1 MNRSIALKV
10 AAVEAETEHAVSIH
24 LRQPLLRRLKYSAGQ
39 YLMLDVDIG
48 GGTRECRA
56 YSISSAPGLERT
68 LSITVK
74 KQPGGHVSNWLAEHL
89 DTGMSVRTF
98 GVRGRCTFTPQDGA
112 GRHIVLLAAG
122 SGIVP
127 LFSILKSA
135 LHFERQSRVSLV
147 YGNRTLAEAI
157 FRDKIEQL
165 RRTFGDRLRVIHAL
179 SRPEHPQPG
188 QGRLSRERVL
198 GILRDLAVRPG
209 PATLFYV
216 CGPGGMME
224 EVTTALSE
232 LGAPAGTVHLESF
245 APARPRSAA
254 ARPEEAQV
262 RLFIQGQAFDF
273 RVPSGKTILEAALAS
288 GIQPPFSCRSGFC
301 TACVCT
307 RLSGEVD
314 MPDEHGL
321 SESELEM
328 GQALLCVG
336 YPASHEVQLRIE

>member
-39 YLMLDVDIG
+39 YLMLDVDVG
-48 GGTRECRA
+48 DGKSECRA
-56 YSISSAPGLERT
+56 YSISSTPGLERT

-74 KQPGGHVSNWLAEHL
+74 KLAGGHVSNWLAERL
-89 DTGMSVRTF
+89 GTGMSVRTF

-112 GRHIVLLAAG
+112 SRHIVLFAAG

-127 LFSILKSA
+127 QFSILKSV
-135 LHFERQSRVSLV
+135 LHFEPQSRVSLI
-147 YGNRTLAEAI
+147 YGNRTLDAAI
-157 FRDKIEQL
+157 FRDKIERL
-165 RRTFGDRLRVIHAL
+165 RQTFGDRLRVIHAL
-179 SRPEHPQPG
+179 SRPEPPQPE
-188 QGRLSRERVL
+188 QGRLSRERAL
-198 GILRDLAVRPG
+198 GMLRDLAVQPG
-209 PATLFYV
+209 TATQFYV
-216 CGPGGMME
+216 CGPSGMME
-224 EVTTALSE
+224 EVTAALSE
-232 LGAPAGTVHLESF
+232 LGVPADSVHLESF
-245 APARPRSAA
+245 APARPRSAT
-254 ARPEEAQV
+254 RPEEAQV
-262 RLFIQGQAFDF
+262 RLFMQDKAFDF

-307 RLSGEVD
+307 RVSGEVE
-314 MPDEHGL
+314 MPEEHGL